1 MTSQS
6 LVVNVNGQQRS
17 LTHTELVTIGLSCL
31 SVSIR
36 SNAHGGKMMT
46 DKEIWTLAGRARVD
60 QGRSQE
66 KGNYAMNA
74 PQKITGY
81 RELSANEVKMINQVK
96 AKANEV
102 RSLIFEIEKSVG
114 TDIRWLDIAET
125 DLQKG
130 FMSLVRAI
138 AQPDSF

>member
-46 DKEIWTLAGRARVD
+46 DKEIWTLAGRY
-60 QGRSQE
+60 GE
-66 KGNYAMNA
+66 WLNG
-74 PQKITGY
+74 
-81 RELSANEVKMINQVK
+81 EV
-96 AKANEV
+96 
-102 RSLIFEIEKSVG
+102 IEM
-114 TDIRWLDIAET
+114 TDENLVM
-125 DLQKG
+125 
-130 FMSLVRAI
+130 FVRAI
-138 AQPDSF
+138 EAKLREKNHG